1 MHIGTG
7 VLIAT
12 GSLPLIVTARAVVL
26 TSICDISVIIGKRN
40 VAARILYHGH
50 LVLLT
55 VDSNMLPPTFPTP
68 RLSTRETK
76 IGDAVEIYGLNVE
89 QQPVQR
95 RTEISMISP
104 LVSMPESSSPLW
116 RIRNTEAYNVADTPD
131 TVGGVLVDPSDT
143 SIIALWIEIKHAKGA
158 YYAGLD
164 YKFYV
169 SPIVEA
175 FRQAQAVPSFAPGCT
190 FYHFHLA
197 KALDLG
203 MPEHYATRIA
213 AIAKTLGTAPQAV
226 YVEEKT
232 RQSTSDLEVGDFIL
246 EIGDE
251 PVARMADI
259 RAFFQ
264 SEATTALVLR
274 EGKEIP
280 VVVRSE
286 RAPYTGFQKIVCWA
300 GRILQQ
306 CPPFALEGTTPD
318 FAAAAVKEGVQS
330 LEEMVYIS
338 SRFDGSPWDRVSTAI
353 GWILEVD
360 ERKVTN
366 LDALLEIVG
375 SLQGRDEREYIRVKF
390 MGKSGAVS
398 IVGLRLNPRF
408 WPTWVLEWKG
418 GEWVR
423 TELE

>member
-1 MHIGTG
+1 MHLGTG

-12 GSLPLIVTARAVVL
+12 GKLPMIVTSRAVVL
-26 TSICDISVIIGKRN
+26 TPICDIYVIIGKRN
-40 VAARILYHGH
+40 VAAHILYHGH
-50 LVLLT
+50 LVILT
-55 VDSNMLPPTFPTP
+55 VDPHMLPPTFPVP
-68 RLSTRETK
+68 NISSKNPK

-104 LVSMPESSSPLW
+104 LVSVPESTAPLW

-131 TVGGVLVDPSDT
+131 TVGGVLVDPADA

-169 SPIVEA
+169 APIVEA
-175 FRQAQAVPSFAPGCT
+175 FREQTDVPSFSPGCA
-190 FYHFHLA
+190 FSHFHLA

-203 MPEHYATRIA
+203 MPEHYATRIN

-232 RQSTSDLEVGDFIL
+232 RESASDLEVGDFML
-246 EIGDE
+246 ESDGE

-259 RAFFQ
+259 REFFQ
-264 SEATTALVLR
+264 AAATPALVLR
-274 EGKEIP
+274 GGEEKQVI
-280 VVVRSE
+280 VHSE
-286 RAPYTGFQKIVCWA
+286 RTPYTGFQKIVCWA

-306 CPPFALEGTTPD
+306 TPPFALEQTTPE
-318 FAAAAVKEGVQS
+318 FAASATKEGVKS

-353 GWILEVD
+353 GWILEID
-360 ERKVTN
+360 GKKVPS
-366 LDALLEIVG
+366 LDALLEIVQ
-375 SLQGRDEREYIRVKF
+375 SLKGRDEKDYTRVKF
-390 MGKSGAVS
+390 MGKSGALS
-398 IVGLRLNPRF
+398 IVGIRLNPTF

-423 TELE
+423 TELD